1 MKVIFSK
8 SIVKDAKK
16 IKDKK
21 TIEKIEALIHQLKKT
36 ENLVENPNL
45 KKLKGT
51 SFAFRIRIGDYRLGL
66 YEYNKGEIVLMRLLK
81 RNDIY
86 KVFP

>member
-1 MKVIFSK
+1 MKVDFSK
-8 SIVKDAKK
+8 AIVKDAKK

-21 TIEKIEALIHQLKKT
+21 TIEKIDALIHLLKET
-36 ENLVENPNL
+36 ENLLEIPNL
-45 KKLKGT
+45 KKLKGNP
-51 SFAFRIRIGDYRLGL
+51 FAFRIRIGDYRLGL
-66 YEYNKGEIVLMRLLK
+66 YEYTKGEILLMRLLK

>member
-8 SIVKDAKK
+8 AIVRDAKK
-16 IKDKK
+16 INDKK
-21 TIEKIEALIHQLKKT
+21 LVEKIDALIRDLK
-36 ENLVENPNL
+36 EAESLLEIPNL
-45 KKLKGT
+45 KKLKGS

-66 YEYNKGEIVLMRLLK
+66 YQYSEGEILLMRLLK